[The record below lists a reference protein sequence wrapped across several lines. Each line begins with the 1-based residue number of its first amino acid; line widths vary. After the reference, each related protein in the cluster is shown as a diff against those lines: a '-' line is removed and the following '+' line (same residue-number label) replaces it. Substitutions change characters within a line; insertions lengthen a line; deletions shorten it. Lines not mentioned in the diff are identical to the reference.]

1 YYNFKQTPLVRGND
15 TWWIE
20 KMEGKK
26 ELTPAE
32 PLDDIHMPNGS
43 ILPVI
48 ISLGFFIAAFGA
60 MYSPSNIVGDGKPWG
75 IPVLV
80 IGLVIAFGTML
91 IRSVKDDLGYHIP
104 KEELLEEENKG
115 GRAV

>member
-1 YYNFKQTPLVRGND
+1 
-15 TWWIE
+15 
-20 KMEGKK
+20 
-26 ELTPAE
+26 
-32 PLDDIHMPNGS
+32 
-43 ILPVI
+43 
-48 ISLGFFIAAFGA
+48 

-91 IRSVKDDLGYHIP
+91 IRSFKDDLGYHIP